1 MAFARA
7 GAAAGAV
14 RGRPAL
20 GSPERGP
27 RRNRGRLNL
36 DPEVK
41 AQIEHLKEAGATR
54 EEIRAAL
61 AAQGVELP
69 ERGPRGNR
77 GRLNLD
83 PEVKAQI
90 EQLKADGATR
100 EEVRTALAAQGVE
113 LPERVPRGNREGGR
127 RGGGRRSGR

>member
-1 MAFARA
+1 MKCMTSYILALVL
-7 GAAAGAV
+7 AAGTWTAASAQDEGATQDDGGV
-14 RGRPAL
+14 FVDGNGDGIEDGFRKGRRGGRRGHRGRPAL

-27 RRNRGRLNL
+27 RL
-36 DPEVK
+36 
-41 AQIEHLKEAGATR
+41 
-54 EEIRAAL
+54 
-61 AAQGVELP
+61 
-69 ERGPRGNR
+69 NR

-113 LPERVPRGNREGGR
+113 LPERSR
-127 RGGGRRSGR
+127 RGHRPRRPGRAPLP